1 MAKGENIFKRRD
13 GRWEARYIRGYD
25 PSGKIKYG
33 FCYGKTYKQAK
44 EKVTSARAAHSFGKG
59 LPARSGRLTL
69 ESCSRDWLRIKK
81 GRVKASTY
89 VKYENAVLKH
99 IIPKLGSFQLQRL
112 NTEVVC
118 AFSAGLLE
126 RGLAPKTVKDI
137 LIIFKQILAFTAK
150 QHPGILP
157 PVDIDYP
164 KQIRREMRV
173 LTRAEQSRMT
183 AFLYNQMDE
192 CKFGILLA
200 LLTGIRIGELCALK
214 WGDISFTEKTV
225 HIKATLQRLKDVE
238 SITARRTKIVI
249 GPPKSER
256 AERVIPLGAQAF
268 SLCLQ
273 MKRKETAYVL
283 TGTEQYMEPRTLQ
296 NRLQKIT
303 KACQLTGVHFHT
315 LRHTF
320 ATRCVEVGFDIKSL
334 SEILG
339 HACSATTIDRYVH
352 ASMEFKRDNM
362 KKLKAVGL

>member
-1 MAKGENIFKRRD
+1 M
-13 GRWEARYIRGYD
+13 
-25 PSGKIKYG
+25 
-33 FCYGKTYKQAK
+33 
-44 EKVTSARAAHSFGKG
+44 
-59 LPARSGRLTL
+59 
-69 ESCSRDWLRIKK
+69 
-81 GRVKASTY
+81 
-89 VKYENAVLKH
+89 LKH

-118 AFSAGLLE
+118 AFSAGLSE

-137 LIIFKQILAFTAK
+137 LIIFKQILTFTAK

-157 PVDIDYP
+157 PVEYRLSQADPQRDAGTDPCGAKPYDG
-164 KQIRREMRV
+164 
-173 LTRAEQSRMT
+173 
-183 AFLYNQMDE
+183 FLYNQMDE

-303 KACQLTGVHFHT
+303 KACQITGVHFHT

-320 ATRCVEVGFDIKSL
+320 ATRCVEVGF
-334 SEILG
+334 
-339 HACSATTIDRYVH
+339 
-352 ASMEFKRDNM
+352 
-362 KKLKAVGL
+362 